1 MDYSEFVAVVGEKK
15 EPELKDFERL
25 TTFAHSADKDMLW
38 LALGNSNVHPIYRT
52 LLIQA
57 LHRKMIEELEREQQA
72 RKRKLE
78 EETRLEA
85 MKDEPSL
92 EAPRRRMR

>member
-25 TTFAHSADKDMLW
+25 TAFAYSADKDMLW

-52 LLIQA
+52 MLIQA
-57 LHRKMIEELEREQQA
+57 LHRKMIEDLEREQQA

-85 MKDEPSL
+85 IRDEQSL

>member
-52 LLIQA
+52 MLIQA
-57 LHRKMIEELEREQQA
+57 LHRKMIEDLEREQQA

-78 EETRLEA
+78 EETRWEA
-85 MKDEPSL
+85 MRDEQSL